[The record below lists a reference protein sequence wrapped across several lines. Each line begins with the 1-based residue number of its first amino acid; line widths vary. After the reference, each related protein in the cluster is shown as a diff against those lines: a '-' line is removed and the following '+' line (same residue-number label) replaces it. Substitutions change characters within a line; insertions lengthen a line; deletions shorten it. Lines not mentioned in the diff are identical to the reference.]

1 MNHRVI
7 AIERKF
13 GANGHAIAERFADM
27 AGIPLYDEKL
37 VDLAVERSGIDHER
51 LVKASEKQPSRWLYR
66 ASDTQREPMESTMLL
81 QMNDIV
87 FKVQSK
93 IIRELAEQEDCIVV
107 GRCADYILSD
117 LPSCRSAFVYAPFD
131 YRVGQIMEH
140 FSLKKK
146 EAENFTRRMDKQ
158 RSYYYS
164 YYTNKKWGNNESYH
178 LMLDSS
184 AFEMD
189 SMIHILKDAFDG
201 IKLK

>member
-1 MNHRVI
+1 MSHRVI

-13 GANGHAIAERFADM
+13 GANGHAIAEKFADM

-37 VDLAVERSGIDHER
+37 VDLAVERSGIDHDR

-66 ASDTQREPMESTMLL
+66 ASDTQKEPMESTMLL

-93 IIRELAEQEDCIVV
+93 IIRELAEKEDCIVV

-117 LPSCRSAFVYAPFD
+117 LESCRSVFVYAPFD

-201 IKLK
+201 IK